1 MILYDFRINKNVYRD
16 ISNEARRHHTSIHRE
31 IDTRLQRT
39 LDPNYKYKDRQKLFE
54 IATQTLEDDGYNEFM
69 DFDYIIPK
77 YGENTINEL
86 KKYLKDDTKLND
98 EICIRVAYTLHD
110 PFYE

>member
-31 IDTRLQRT
+31 INTRLQRT
-39 LDPNYKYKDRQKLFE
+39 LDPDYNYKDRQKLFE
-54 IATQTLEDDGYNEFM
+54 IATQTLEDDGYNKFKR
-69 DFDYIIPK
+69 FDYPVCK
-77 YGENTINEL
+77 YELDTINEL
-86 KKYLKDDTKLND
+86 RRYLKDDTKLND